1 MKRFVETSPK
11 FIKGKK
17 EIRQKKEDGEEE
29 GEEDGEEEGEEVEE
43 RR

>member
-17 EIRQKKEDGEEE
+17 DKRKEGRWRRGGRGGGREEVKKGGE
-29 GEEDGEEEGEEVEE
+29 GEK
-43 RR
+43 

>member
-17 EIRQKKEDGEEE
+17 EKRQKKEDGEEE
-29 GEEDGEEEGEEVEE
+29 GEEEGEEVEE